1 MLKKVEKRTLS
12 ISVYTFITNGKG
24 NQHIYI
30 QSETQKQIGQTYQTP
45 KQTQVKQTI

>member
-12 ISVYTFITNGKG
+12 TSVYTSTTNGKG

-30 QSETQKQIGQTYQTP
+30 QSETQEQIGSAYQTP